1 MDYFLILLRYKIR
14 ILAMKNSINIKS
26 KDNITF
32 GILFFI
38 FFLIVGLY
46 PLKSGGVIRVWSVV
60 FSLVF
65 LIITII
71 RPNLFTFLNKLWI
84 QFGILLGKIISPIVM
99 GLVFFLVVTPIG
111 MLVRILKKDVM
122 GLKRGASSYWIN
134 REEKVQSMKKQ
145 F

>member
-1 MDYFLILLRYKIR
+1 
-14 ILAMKNSINIKS
+14 MKNSIKVKS

-46 PLKSGGVIRVWSVV
+46 PLKSDEAIRVWSVV
-60 FSLVF
+60 LSLIL

-71 RPNLFTFLNKLWI
+71 KPNLFTFLNKFWI
-84 QFGILLGKIISPIVM
+84 KLGILLGKIISPIVM
-99 GLVFFLVVTPIG
+99 GLVFFFVVTPIG
-111 MLVRILKKDVM
+111 ILVRVLKKDVM
-122 GLKRGASSYWIN
+122 GLKRRASSYWIN
-134 REEKVQSMKKQ
+134 REDKVQTMKKQ